1 VLILLAAIGCALG
14 GILRYLGMTWIARLL
29 GERFPWGTL
38 VVNAVGSFLLGLI
51 LGADLTARESWLSFD
66 GAYAFAAIGFCGG
79 LTTFSTFSLQTLTL
93 VSEQAWAKALANVL
107 GSVLLCVF
115 CVLSGYALAEGL
127 TV

>member
-1 VLILLAAIGCALG
+1 MG